1 MTSIRTSKR
10 RPIFLETLEDRLVLS
25 SSSAAATAFA
35 TENAQLTQLNSG
47 LNPAYNSFAS
57 AIFQAESDFFNAT
70 AGAPAGTTTT
80 PAAALT
86 TLEGVITTQI
96 STLESAIPP
105 TLAILPGSTTNL
117 SAQIDAQLSGPSAG
131 SFANVTT
138 NLLNAASFGT
148 SDGSVPSSLFPLLF
162 QSIGNAVS
170 GSYSSSAVDEYYFVT
185 GQAYDVNGNILS
197 NTSNNTNTSFSLP
210 TVSATQNAAWT
221 TAATSIFQA
230 ESGLIN
236 PAGSTTGSPVV
247 TGATVSTEVTQAV
260 STLEQALVSSLAST
274 PASGNTGA
282 LTALLTGPDASS
294 LTNQLTSLITN
305 ASTDSDGSVP
315 QASLPLLFTAIDD
328 AIEASYNGTA
338 VSSFLLSVS
347 PVYLPGGAGTA
358 PGSTTVA

>member
-57 AIFQAESDFFNAT
+57 AIFQAEFAFYNAT
-70 AGAPAGTTTT
+70 AGAPSGTVTT
-80 PAAALT
+80 PAAALA

-117 SAQIDAQLSGPSAG
+117 SAQIDAQLSGPSPG

-138 NLLNAASFGT
+138 SLLNAASFGT

-185 GQAYDVNGNILS
+185 GQGYDVNGNILS
-197 NTSNNTNTSFSLP
+197 NTSNNTTTSFSLP

-230 ESGLIN
+230 ASSL
-236 PAGSTTGSPVV
+236 STANITSTPVV
-247 TGATVSTEVTQAV
+247 TGAAVSTEVTQAV

-282 LTALLTGPDASS
+282 LTALLTGPDAGS

-305 ASTDSDGSVP
+305 AATDSDGSVP

-358 PGSTTVA
+358 PGSSTVA